1 MEGLIMEELTMR
13 DYPLGVLENLIGSRG
28 KEAVERK
35 LTKYGY
41 GFTSVGRGKQRIY
54 TITSLPNA
62 QARFKSY
69 CVFALGFDGNTDF
82 RKLRDFVFYLEND
95 LGFSGMPD
103 EMMEEYLRLEGRGMS
118 SQTIGKY
125 RRHLVDLGLIAPM
138 GDFVYYKVKKHYGVQ
153 EHEIITADEYNKAWK
168 SYHKWRASH
177 PDEDSRP
184 AYAHMYNEFGGVPRK
199 QATIVGNALYTAE
212 LNTLFDLATNSI
224 MEELDG

>member
-1 MEGLIMEELTMR
+1 MEELTMR

-28 KEAVERK
+28 KEAIDRK

-41 GFTSVGRGKQRIY
+41 GFTSTGRGKTRVY

-69 CVFALGFDGNTDF
+69 CVFTLGFDPNTDF

-103 EMMEEYLRLEGRGMS
+103 EMMEEYLRLEGCGMS
-118 SQTIGKY
+118 RATIGAY
-125 RRHLVDLGLIAPM
+125 RRRLENLGLIAPM

-199 QATIVGNALYTAE
+199 QAKIVANALYIAE